1 MKYNFDLQLDDR
13 NSLTLIAK
21 QVERET
27 VVLEFGP
34 ANGRL
39 THYLKEHKNCKV
51 YAVEIDEEAAKDAS
65 KYTEDI
71 LVGDIEKLEW
81 LTRWENIEFDYII
94 FADVLEHLR
103 NPMEVLKQTKCL
115 LKDEGKVLLSV
126 PNVAHNSVLINLHR
140 NIFSYTKVGLL
151 DDTHIHLFSYYSLK
165 EMCSFA
171 GYTPV
176 VEDAVYIGVG
186 DTEIHNSYKD
196 VSGGLEKEL
205 RNRKYGNVYQFYFVL
220 QKTYQ
225 LTNFGGVTEYRIKQT
240 APGYF
245 FQVYTD
251 RGSEYCEENSVK
263 ISTTAKGYN
272 KFQVNLDD
280 LESIRAIRIDPLD
293 CSCIIADLSIEIDCS
308 DNKYQWNYDKLELN
322 GFQFAGRV
330 VFDNNDPQVIIN
342 NINLSDEK
350 SGVLTVTLRYVDVD
364 ISREIAE
371 ELREIQL
378 SNSGG
383 STKYKMKQI
392 TQGHFFQVYTDR
404 GCEYNEE
411 NSVKIS
417 TTAQGYN
424 KFQVNLDDLG
434 SIRAIRIDPLDCSCI
449 VADMSIELDCGEK
462 KHKWNYGKLE
472 SNGFRFA
479 ERLVFDNDNPQMVIN
494 NINLSKEQKGVL
506 TVTLRYVDI
515 DISSEIA
522 EELRAIIADRKCKK

>member
-196 VSGGLEKEL
+196 VSSGLEKEL

-225 LTNFGGVTEYRIKQT
+225 LSNFGGVTEYKIKQT

-263 ISTTAKGYN
+263 ISTTGKGDS

-280 LESIRAIRIDPLD
+280 LE
-293 CSCIIADLSIEIDCS
+293 
-308 DNKYQWNYDKLELN
+308 
-322 GFQFAGRV
+322 
-330 VFDNNDPQVIIN
+330 
-342 NINLSDEK
+342 
-350 SGVLTVTLRYVDVD
+350 
-364 ISREIAE
+364 
-371 ELREIQL
+371 
-378 SNSGG
+378 
-383 STKYKMKQI
+383 
-392 TQGHFFQVYTDR
+392 
-404 GCEYNEE
+404 
-411 NSVKIS
+411 
-417 TTAQGYN
+417 
-424 KFQVNLDDLG
+424 

-462 KHKWNYGKLE
+462 KHKWKYDKLE
-472 SNGFRFA
+472 FNGFRFA
-479 ERLVFDNDNPQMVIN
+479 ERVVFDNDDPQVIINGIELSGEQSGVLTVSLRYVDVGISKELAEELRAIQQSKFGGVTEHKISQNASGHFFQVYTDRGCEYCEENSVKISTTAKGYNKFQVNLDNLGSIKAIRIDPLECSCIVADMSIELDCGEKKYKWKYDKLDLNGFRFAERVVFDNDDPQVVIN
-494 NINLSKEQKGVL
+494 NINHSKEQNGVL
-506 TVTLRYVDI
+506 TVSLRYVDV
-515 DISSEIA
+515 DISKEIA
-522 EELRAIIADRKCKK
+522 EELRAIICDRKCKK